1 LKKGAE
7 GAKRVRFPESLVAVL
22 DGGLGMLLLSTG
34 SLYTR
39 PLRQV
44 FAWAAE
50 AGFEGMELLVDARA
64 QTRDLEN
71 VRRCMEE
78 SGLPVP
84 VVHMPFHS
92 KRTPEWGS
100 GSVERVLA
108 TARLARE
115 LGAAL
120 VVLHL
125 PLWHEHRFACWLREE
140 LPGAERELG
149 LTLAVENLPANRWL
163 LPGLRIRRW
172 PFLFRERRRPSNL
185 SRLLLPVT
193 RPDKRFN
200 TAEELATF
208 GHVVFDTC
216 HWAARS
222 DLFAVWE
229 VLKRRVVHIHLA
241 NGVGTSEHRLPWDG
255 EADLGRFLRKV
266 KADGYAGH
274 LTAELCPEAL
284 GDPDEDTVR
293 RRLAE
298 AARWFKWVASSEAGG
313 GGAGGASFSESQS
326 SCS

>member
-1 LKKGAE
+1 
-7 GAKRVRFPESLVAVL
+7 VL
-22 DGGLGMLLLSTG
+22 DEGPGMLLLSTG

-64 QTRDLEN
+64 ETRDLGK
-71 VRRCMEE
+71 VRRYMEE
-78 SGLPVP
+78 SRLPVP

-92 KRTPEWGS
+92 QRTPEWGT

-108 TARLARE
+108 SARLAKE
-115 LGAAL
+115 LGAGL

-125 PLWHEHRFACWLREE
+125 PLWHERRFASWLRKE

-149 LTLAVENLPANRWL
+149 LALAVENLPADRWL
-163 LPGLRIRRW
+163 LPGLHIRRW
-172 PFLFRERRRPSNL
+172 PFRLRERRHPGTL
-185 SRLLLPVT
+185 TRLLLPLA

-208 GHVVFDTC
+208 EHVVFDTC

-229 VLKRRVVHIHLA
+229 VLKKRVVHIHLA
-241 NGVGTSEHRLPWDG
+241 NTAATAGHRLPWDG

-266 KADGYAGH
+266 QADGYTGH
-274 LTAELCPEAL
+274 LTAELCPQAL
-284 GDPDEDTVR
+284 GDPAEDTVR
-293 RRLAE
+293 QRLAE
-298 AARWFKWVASSEAGG
+298 AARWFRRHGSSEPAGG
-313 GGAGGASFSESQS
+313 PEHGTGFSRPQGGSG
-326 SCS
+326 

>member
-1 LKKGAE
+1 
-7 GAKRVRFPESLVAVL
+7 
-22 DGGLGMLLLSTG
+22 MLLLSTG

-50 AGFEGMELLVDARA
+50 AGFEGMELLVDARPE
-64 QTRDLEN
+64 TRDLEN

-92 KRTPEWGS
+92 KRTPEWGT

-108 TARLARE
+108 TARLAKE
-115 LGAAL
+115 LGARL

-125 PLWHEHRFACWLREE
+125 PLWHEQRFASWLRGE
-140 LPGAERELG
+140 LPGTERELG

-163 LPGLRIRRW
+163 LPGLHIRRW
-172 PFLFRERRRPSNL
+172 PFRLRERRQPGAL
-185 SRLLLPVT
+185 TRLLLPLA

-229 VLKRRVVHIHLA
+229 VLRRRVVHIHLA
-241 NGVGTSEHRLPWDG
+241 NTTGTAGHRLPWDG
-255 EADLGRFLRKV
+255 DADLGRFLREV
-266 KADGYAGH
+266 KGDGYAGH
-274 LTAELCPEAL
+274 LTAELCPQAL
-284 GDPDEDTVR
+284 GNSAEDTVR
-293 RRLAE
+293 QRLAE
-298 AARWFKWVASSEAGG
+298 TVRWLRREASSAAES
-313 GGAGGASFSESQS
+313 GGAKRADPSRSQGA
-326 SCS
+326 CS

>member
-1 LKKGAE
+1 
-7 GAKRVRFPESLVAVL
+7 
-22 DGGLGMLLLSTG
+22 MLLLSTG

-50 AGFEGMELLVDARA
+50 AGFEGMELLVDARP
-64 QTRDLEN
+64 QTRDLGN
-71 VRRCMEE
+71 VRRGMEE
-78 SGLPVP
+78 SGFSVP
-84 VVHMPFHS
+84 VVHVPFHS
-92 KRTPEWGS
+92 QRTPEWGR

-115 LGAAL
+115 VGAGL

-125 PLWHEHRFACWLREE
+125 PLWHEEGFACWLREE
-140 LPGAERELG
+140 LPGVQRELG

-172 PFLFRERRRPSNL
+172 PFLFRERQRPSSL
-185 SRLLLPVT
+185 SRLLLPLT

-200 TAEELATF
+200 TAGELATF
-208 GHVVFDTC
+208 AHLVFDTC
-216 HWAARS
+216 HWAARG

-229 VLKRRVVHIHLA
+229 VLKGKVVHIHLA
-241 NGVGTSEHRLPWDG
+241 NTVGTAGHRLPWDG

-274 LTAELCPEAL
+274 LTAELCPQAL
-284 GDPDEDTVR
+284 GDPDEDMVR

-298 AARWFKWVASSEAGG
+298 AARWFRRLGSSEPAGVGEDRG
-313 GGAGGASFSESQS
+313 GLLRPGSGDT
-326 SCS
+326 

>member
-1 LKKGAE
+1 
-7 GAKRVRFPESLVAVL
+7 
-22 DGGLGMLLLSTG
+22 MLLLSTG

-50 AGFEGMELLVDARA
+50 AGFEGMELLVDERLE
-64 QTRDLEN
+64 TRDLEK
-71 VRRCMEE
+71 VRRYMEE

-92 KRTPEWGS
+92 KRTPEWGR

-108 TARLARE
+108 TARLAKE
-115 LGAAL
+115 LGAGL

-125 PLWHEHRFACWLREE
+125 PLWHEHRFASWLREE

-172 PFLFRERRRPSNL
+172 PFLFRERRRPSAL

-208 GHVVFDTC
+208 EHVVFDTC
-216 HWAARS
+216 HWAARG
-222 DLFAVWE
+222 DVFAVWE
-229 VLKRRVVHIHLA
+229 ALKGRVVHIHLA
-241 NGVGTSEHRLPWDG
+241 NTAGTAEHRLPWDG
-255 EADLGRFLRKV
+255 ETDLGRFLRKA

-274 LTAELCPEAL
+274 LTAELCPQAL
-284 GDPDEDTVR
+284 GDPAEDTVR

-298 AARWFKWVASSEAGG
+298 TVQWFRRLGSSEPAGG
-313 GGAGGASFSESQS
+313 GEDGAGLPRPQS
-326 SCS
+326 GRG

>member
-1 LKKGAE
+1 
-7 GAKRVRFPESLVAVL
+7 
-22 DGGLGMLLLSTG
+22 MLLLSTG

-39 PLRQV
+39 PLGQV

-50 AGFEGMELLVDARA
+50 AGFEGMELLVDARPE
-64 QTRDLEN
+64 TRDLGK
-71 VRRCMEE
+71 VRQYMEE

-92 KRTPEWGS
+92 QRTPEWGT

-108 TARLARE
+108 TARLAKE
-115 LGAAL
+115 LGAGL

-125 PLWHEHRFACWLREE
+125 PLWHEHRFASWLWEE
-140 LPGAERELG
+140 LRGAERELG

-172 PFLFRERRRPSNL
+172 PFLFRERRRPSTL

-208 GHVVFDTC
+208 EHVAFDTC
-216 HWAARS
+216 HWAARG
-222 DLFAVWE
+222 DVFAVWE
-229 VLKRRVVHIHLA
+229 VLKGKVVHIHLA
-241 NGVGTSEHRLPWDG
+241 NTAGTAEHRLPWDG

-274 LTAELCPEAL
+274 LTAELCPQAL
-284 GDPDEDTVR
+284 GDPDEDAVR

-298 AARWFKWVASSEAGG
+298 AAQWFRRPGYSEPAGG
-313 GGAGGASFSESQS
+313 GEDGAGLPRPQS
-326 SCS
+326 GRG